1 MCSSDISMF
10 GFQRIGDLAWAFG
23 DQLGRGFLLGAT
35 AGRTTLAGEGLQHDD
50 GHSQVLASV
59 VPNLRAYDPAFAYE
73 TAVIVADGI
82 RRMYGPDPEDCWYYL
97 TLYNENLV
105 MPPKPD
111 GVDEG
116 IVRGLYRFADAPTAG
131 QPATI
136 LASGSAMGAALDA
149 QRLLAEGFGV
159 AAEVWSATSWKALRE
174 DALDAERWNRLHPGA
189 EPRVPYV
196 TACLASGSGPVV
208 GVSDWMVAVS
218 DQISR
223 WVPRRFD
230 ALGTD
235 GFGFSDTRPALR
247 RHFEV
252 DAEHLAVAVLSALA
266 RDGVVEPEV
275 VRAAIERWGIDAD
288 AQPPRTV

>member
-1 MCSSDISMF
+1 MASVASVTTADA
-10 GFQRIGDLAWAFG
+10 R
-23 DQLGRGFLLGAT
+23 GRGFMMGAT
-35 AGRTTLAGEGLQHDD
+35 AGRTTLSGEGLQHDD

-116 IVRGLYRFADAPTAG
+116 IVRGLYRYADAPVPG
-131 QPATI
+131 HPATI

-149 QRLLAEGFGV
+149 QRLLADGFGV

-196 TACLASGSGPVV
+196 TACLANGSGPVV
-208 GVSDWMVAVS
+208 GVSDWMVAVA

-252 DAEHLAVAVLSALA
+252 DAEHLAVAVLTALA
-266 RDGVVEPEV
+266 HDGVVEPEV
-275 VRAAIERWGIDAD
+275 VRAAIERWGIDAE
-288 AQPPRTV
+288 APPPRYL